1 MNKIKISVLIV
12 IGILIISCNKKSKE
26 ETTVISKDVKETFQ
40 KYAHE
45 TKGVLGK
52 NLMNAINT
60 QGTEK
65 AIEFCSTKAIVL
77 TDSMGTAFN
86 VTLKRVSDKPR
97 NPLNMANN
105 NETAFINELKEKI
118 SKGEKMT
125 PMLLRQS
132 FEELG
137 TTYIKI
143 GQFIASTPSIYPREY
158 VTVFQGCLDQTTPM
172 PYSYIEGVLR
182 KELEKDGQTLEDIF
196 QNHQGSSSLFCFL

>member
-1 MNKIKISVLIV
+1 MKKINVLIF
-12 IGILIISCNKKSKE
+12 IALGFLIISCNKKSKE
-26 ETTVISKDVKETFQ
+26 ETVVISEDVKEMLQ

-86 VTLKRVSDKPR
+86 ATIKRVSDQPR
-97 NPLNMANN
+97 NPVNMANE
-105 NETAFINELKEKI
+105 NETAFINELKEKV

-125 PMLLRQS
+125 PKFTESNGNITGYFPIETNAMCLQCHGSKDVDIKPNVLQKIAQLYPKDQATGYKENKLRGI
-132 FEELG
+132 FV
-137 TTYIKI
+137 
-143 GQFIASTPSIYPREY
+143 
-158 VTVFQGCLDQTTPM
+158 VT
-172 PYSYIEGVLR
+172 
-182 KELEKDGQTLEDIF
+182 
-196 QNHQGSSSLFCFL
+196 QNN

>member
-1 MNKIKISVLIV
+1 MKKINVLIF
-12 IGILIISCNKKSKE
+12 IALGFLIISCNKKSKE
-26 ETTVISKDVKETFQ
+26 ETVVISEDVKEMLQ

-86 VTLKRVSDKPR
+86 ATIKRVSDQPR
-97 NPLNMANN
+97 NPVNMANE
-105 NETAFINELKEKI
+105 NETAFINELKEKV

-125 PMLLRQS
+125 PKFTESNGNITGYFPIETNAMCLQCHGSKDVDIKPNVLQKIAQLYPKDQATGYKENQLRGI
-132 FEELG
+132 FV
-137 TTYIKI
+137 
-143 GQFIASTPSIYPREY
+143 
-158 VTVFQGCLDQTTPM
+158 VT
-172 PYSYIEGVLR
+172 
-182 KELEKDGQTLEDIF
+182 
-196 QNHQGSSSLFCFL
+196 QNN